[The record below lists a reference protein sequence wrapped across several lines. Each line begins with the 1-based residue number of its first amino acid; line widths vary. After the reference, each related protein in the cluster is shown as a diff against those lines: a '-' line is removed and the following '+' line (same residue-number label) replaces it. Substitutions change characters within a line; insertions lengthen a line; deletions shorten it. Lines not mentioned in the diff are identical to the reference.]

1 MPLSLLQQSLK
12 DALFTNDYLR
22 SRIGELMLTI
32 LEQRTAM
39 QDLKQRYEL
48 MKRGVGGVAP

>member
-48 MKRGVGGVAP
+48 MRREVGGVAP